1 MALRNEEKMNWLEI
15 DAILY
20 GIIARH
26 DNVNDM
32 LEEAQ
37 KQFKWTPS
45 QADDAMR
52 PLIKRAGF
60 NGAAVEAVKVM
71 KRTKRK

>member
-1 MALRNEEKMNWLEI
+1 MNWIEI

-20 GIIARH
+20 KIIARH

-32 LEEAQ
+32 LSEAQ

-45 QADDAMR
+45 QADDAMQ
-52 PLIKRAGF
+52 PLIKRSGF
-60 NGAAVEAVKVM
+60 KGDTIEVAKTI

>member
-1 MALRNEEKMNWLEI
+1 MNWLEI

-52 PLIKRAGF
+52 PLIKRVGF

>member
-1 MALRNEEKMNWLEI
+1 MNWLEI

-32 LEEAQ
+32 LNEAQ
-37 KQFKWTPS
+37 KQFKWTSS
-45 QADDAMR
+45 QADDAMQ
-52 PLIKRAGF
+52 PLIKRAGVK
-60 NGAAVEAVKVM
+60 GAVIDTVKPI

>member
-1 MALRNEEKMNWLEI
+1 
-15 DAILY
+15 
-20 GIIARH
+20 
-26 DNVNDM
+26 M

-60 NGAAVEAVKVM
+60 NGATIEAAKTI

>member
-1 MALRNEEKMNWLEI
+1 MNWIEI

-20 GIIARH
+20 NIIARH
-26 DNVNDM
+26 DNINDM

-60 NGAAVEAVKVM
+60 NGVAVEAVKVM

>member
-1 MALRNEEKMNWLEI
+1 MNWIEI

-20 GIIARH
+20 NIIARH
-26 DNVNDM
+26 DNINDM

-60 NGAAVEAVKVM
+60 KGAVIETVKTT

>member
-1 MALRNEEKMNWLEI
+1 MNWLEI

-32 LEEAQ
+32 LDEAQ

-60 NGAAVEAVKVM
+60 NGATIEAAKTI

>member
-1 MALRNEEKMNWLEI
+1 VNWLEI

-32 LEEAQ
+32 LDEAQ

-45 QADDAMR
+45 QADDAMQ

-60 NGAAVEAVKVM
+60 KGAVIDTVKPI

>member
-1 MALRNEEKMNWLEI
+1 MNWLEI

-32 LEEAQ
+32 LDEAQ

-45 QADDAMR
+45 QADDAMQ
-52 PLIKRAGF
+52 PLIKRAGVK
-60 NGAAVEAVKVM
+60 GAVIDTVNPI

>member
-1 MALRNEEKMNWLEI
+1 MNWLEI

-37 KQFKWTPS
+37 KQFKWTPG

-60 NGAAVEAVKVM
+60 NGATIEAAKTI

>member
-1 MALRNEEKMNWLEI
+1 MNWLEI

-20 GIIARH
+20 NIIARH
-26 DNVNDM
+26 DNINDM

-37 KQFKWTPS
+37 KQFKWTQS

-60 NGAAVEAVKVM
+60 NGDAVEAVKVM